1 MPRRAPTGAPGSVAW
16 RSVAVAPVHFVK
28 GRSAAM
34 NFSRIDRVQELLKE
48 EIARVIDRDLD
59 NPLLP
64 PFITIFGVK
73 VSKDLHYATV
83 MTTFLA
89 DATQEE
95 IKRTVEELNRS
106 AGYISRLVAQRV
118 RLRQHPQLRFV
129 YTPSTRHALEM
140 EKIFQKLH
148 DEARPET
155 PGQEDDASGSSEA
168 SEASETGE
176 SKKSKPGDEA

>member
-1 MPRRAPTGAPGSVAW
+1 
-16 RSVAVAPVHFVK
+16 
-28 GRSAAM
+28 M

-48 EIARVIDRDLD
+48 EIARAIDRDLD

-106 AGYISRLVAQRV
+106 AGYIGRLVAQRV

-148 DEARPET
+148 EEGQLET
-155 PGQEDDASGSSEA
+155 SGQEGDASGP
-168 SEASETGE
+168 SETGE
-176 SKKSKPGDEA
+176 AGESKKFKADDEAQAQ